1 MAAPGGRVGR
11 RCREPRGA
19 APGRLRGGG
28 GGSQRPPAGAGA
40 ARAGHT
46 PADRAAGYLA
56 VRVRPASIVN
66 AAAEALSRAGAGSD
80 KVRVV

>member
-1 MAAPGGRVGR
+1 
-11 RCREPRGA
+11 
-19 APGRLRGGG
+19 
-28 GGSQRPPAGAGA
+28 
-40 ARAGHT
+40 
-46 PADRAAGYLA
+46 